1 MSEYILEMKDIV
13 KEFPGVRALKSVN
26 LKVRR
31 GEIHAI
37 VGENGAGKSTLMK
50 ILSGVYPYGTYEGQ
64 ILMNGREQKFQN
76 IKESEA
82 AGIGIIY
89 QELTLIK
96 EMSITENIFLGN
108 EIAKYGII
116 NWTYA
121 TERTKRLLQEVGL
134 KEDPQT
140 KVAYLGI
147 GKQQLVEIAKALS
160 KEVSLLILD
169 EPTAA
174 LNERDSE
181 NLLNII
187 RNLKSKGISCIYISH
202 KLKEVKEIADT
213 ITILRDG
220 ETIETYPNDSHLTID
235 KIITG
240 MVGRPLTQLYPRKVH
255 TPQEVVLEVKDWT
268 VDHPEI
274 PDKKLIDHVSFT
286 ARKGEIL
293 GIAGLMGAGRT
304 ELMMSLIGA
313 YGNHRSGEMWIEGER
328 LFFNHPRE
336 AIKKGLCYLSEDRK
350 KNGLVLMMEIKEN
363 ITLAGLESI
372 RKGIG
377 IDANKEIGVAN
388 HYVKALQIKTPS
400 IEQKVMNLSG
410 GNQQKVAIAKW
421 LLANPKILILDEPTR
436 GIDVGA
442 KYEIYN
448 IMNDLVD
455 QGVCIIMVS
464 SELPEI
470 LGMSDRILVLHEGK
484 ITAEMDWKEANQEK
498 VMMAATGVNA
508 ALSQ

>member
-1 MSEYILEMKDIV
+1 M
-13 KEFPGVRALKSVN
+13 
-26 LKVRR
+26 
-31 GEIHAI
+31 
-37 VGENGAGKSTLMK
+37 
-50 ILSGVYPYGTYEGQ
+50 
-64 ILMNGREQKFQN
+64 
-76 IKESEA
+76 
-82 AGIGIIY
+82 
-89 QELTLIK
+89 
-96 EMSITENIFLGN
+96 
-108 EIAKYGII
+108 
-116 NWTYA
+116 
-121 TERTKRLLQEVGL
+121 
-134 KEDPQT
+134 
-140 KVAYLGI
+140 
-147 GKQQLVEIAKALS
+147 
-160 KEVSLLILD
+160 
-169 EPTAA
+169 
-174 LNERDSE
+174 
-181 NLLNII
+181 
-187 RNLKSKGISCIYISH
+187 
-202 KLKEVKEIADT
+202 
-213 ITILRDG
+213 
-220 ETIETYPNDSHLTID
+220 
-235 KIITG
+235 
-240 MVGRPLTQLYPRKVH
+240 
-255 TPQEVVLEVKDWT
+255 EVKDWT

-286 ARKGEIL
+286 ARRGEIL

-455 QGVCIIMVS
+455 QGVSIIMVS